1 MKQIFKKILIE
12 IDKLPILDKKSL
24 LKINTYQLEV
34 LSKINKKQEVITS
47 DLLKSQTR
55 SLRPSGLGGQ
65 ASSARR
71 SMSDPASTDMAH
83 RAHGEKTRKQYERT
97 GWSEATPG
105 PSILAE
111 RAFLRHTASR
121 TTL

>member
-47 DLLKSQTR
+47 DLLKSQTSYSKSQKYR
-55 SLRPSGLGGQ
+55 YLKQLVDLGLCKKK
-65 ASSARR
+65 
-71 SMSDPASTDMAH
+71 H
-83 RAHGEKTRKQYERT
+83 NLY
-97 GWSEATPG
+97 
-105 PSILAE
+105 
-111 RAFLRHTASR
+111 F
-121 TTL
+121 